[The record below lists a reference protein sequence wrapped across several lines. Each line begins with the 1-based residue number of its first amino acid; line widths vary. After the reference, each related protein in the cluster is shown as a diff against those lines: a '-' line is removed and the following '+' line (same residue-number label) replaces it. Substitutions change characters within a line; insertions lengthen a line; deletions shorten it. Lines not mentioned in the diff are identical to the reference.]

1 MYKLLRHYCLFV
13 FCLIPY
19 TSQAQMAAI
28 FEFGTGFQGDE
39 WMNYDAGIAFGY
51 SVIKGESLNNG
62 VSSTGFVGVKVQKF
76 PIVSPAS
83 LRKEEDKFNGLTTDL
98 WNFPVF
104 VGLRSAFN
112 LFEVKKGTGSYIGVF
127 PECRL
132 YFSPFLPRKIDY
144 LEHQEYPEPDI
155 VRSIK
160 GKRMSQWATGFGGG
174 IYYGNLNRAFL
185 ALKFETNSID
195 SFESIRSLD
204 YKKDVFGSR
213 SRQFIISLSLYGI
226 I

>member
-1 MYKLLRHYCLFV
+1 MIKRFKYCYLLLFCWLS
-13 FCLIPY
+13 FAA
-19 TSQAQMAAI
+19 QAQMAAMV
-28 FEFGTGFQGDE
+28 EVGTGLQGYE
-39 WMNYDAGIAFGY
+39 WMNYDVGVAFSY
-51 SVIKGESLNNG
+51 SLIEDGLLI
-62 VSSTGFVGVKVQKF
+62 GFLGVKVQKF
-76 PIVSPAS
+76 PLAS
-83 LRKEEDKFNGLTTDL
+83 SSHLRGNKNMYNGLTTDL